1 MCTAKKPKVPDPE
14 DSKPAVLLTA
24 RDGMGGSQESGST
37 GRKQL
42 RIDLNNSTT
51 SPYGSSLVIPT

>member
-1 MCTAKKPKVPDPE
+1 M
-14 DSKPAVLLTA
+14 LTA
-24 RDGMGGSQESGST
+24 RDGMNGSQESASQ

-51 SPYGSSLVIPT
+51 SAYGSSLVIPT